1 MKILDGND
9 QKDAGYLTE
18 SKGKLIKE
26 IQEGLDKR
34 AEIMHSF
41 PFYGTQ
47 WFLTLF
53 PLLHL
58 FTRQLLLSTHCEANR
73 LHPASQG
80 ADTMFSFLCKLFFLL
95 CASEMS
101 QCWPVTLQTAFSV
114 FFPS

>member
-41 PFYGTQ
+41 PFCGTQ

-80 ADTMFSFLCKLFFLL
+80 ADTMFSFLCKPFLSSL
-95 CASEMS
+95 C
-101 QCWPVTLQTAFSV
+101 L
-114 FFPS
+114 

>member
-34 AEIMHSF
+34 AEIIHSF

-58 FTRQLLLSTHCEANR
+58 FTRQLLLTTHCEPNR

-80 ADTMFSFLCKLFFLL
+80 ADTMFSFLCKLFFLFVPPRCHNAGL
-95 CASEMS
+95 
-101 QCWPVTLQTAFSV
+101 
-114 FFPS
+114 

>member
-58 FTRQLLLSTHCEANR
+58 FTRQLLLSTHCEAG
-73 LHPASQG
+73 AQG
-80 ADTMFSFLCKLFFLL
+80 NSSTNFFFVKLGYL
-95 CASEMS
+95 
-101 QCWPVTLQTAFSV
+101 TTA
-114 FFPS
+114 